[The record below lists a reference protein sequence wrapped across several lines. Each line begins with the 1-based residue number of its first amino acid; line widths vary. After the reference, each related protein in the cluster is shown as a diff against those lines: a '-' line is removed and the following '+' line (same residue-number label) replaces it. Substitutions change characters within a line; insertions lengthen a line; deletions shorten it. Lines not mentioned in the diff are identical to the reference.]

1 MELMPITALE
11 CKNIPILIMCYIQNM
26 YINTHFYKQNSQKQ
40 SEEGSRGRN
49 KKCSCMKQ
57 TVNDLMS
64 VMHVTVKLV
73 SHVCVSRWDVSVI
86 TPAVVEAV
94 CSSLLAQ
101 AEEAEM
107 ETQSLVWAE
116 HMILDEFG
124 HCLTQIVKAM
134 SKYNTY

>member
-1 MELMPITALE
+1 MTTSLFPDGQGSCARCSASLMRVRVMLVQRIGF
-11 CKNIPILIMCYIQNM
+11 M
-26 YINTHFYKQNSQKQ
+26 TH
-40 SEEGSRGRN
+40 
-49 KKCSCMKQ
+49 
-57 TVNDLMS
+57 
-64 VMHVTVKLV
+64 V
-73 SHVCVSRWDVSVI
+73 SVSRWDVSVI

-107 ETQSLVWAE
+107 EAQSLVWAE